1 MKRVEILITFLCF
14 SEQTMC
20 LASGIKTSLHLIA
33 STGFAFSLSHSKRRV
48 GVQFGSNKSEMCLFF
63 YYRGTYDACDCGVLF
78 ITLKIALR
86 KSSVSKH
93 MSKHSRLKCDVIDS
107 IVTHVLLLLLLFI
120 VIPQLPVE
128 STSLAPYVLHINAC
142 R

>member
-1 MKRVEILITFLCF
+1 MFGVWNKNKPSFNCFYWFCLLSITLY
-14 SEQTMC
+14 
-20 LASGIKTSLHLIA
+20 LLSL
-33 STGFAFSLSHSKRRV
+33 SLSHSERRV

-78 ITLKIALR
+78 TTLKIALR

-107 IVTHVLLLLLLFI
+107 IVTHVLLLLLFI

>member
-1 MKRVEILITFLCF
+1 MFGVWNKNKPSFNCFYWFCLLSITLY
-14 SEQTMC
+14 
-20 LASGIKTSLHLIA
+20 LLSL
-33 STGFAFSLSHSKRRV
+33 SLSHSKRRV

-107 IVTHVLLLLLLFI
+107 IVTHVLLLLLFI

-142 R
+142 S